1 MPLNAGQIVNGR
13 YRIARLLGQGGMGAV
28 YRAWDLTLN
37 IPVALKEMLPDPLLG
52 QEELAE
58 LRQQFRQEAQ
68 TLAGLIHPNLPR
80 VTDFFEW
87 QGNDYLVMDFIEGES
102 LASIIEQQG
111 AIPQQQ
117 VLQWGKQLL
126 GALAACHARNV
137 LHRDVKPQNII
148 ICPDGRAVLV
158 DFGLVKLWD
167 PRKPQ
172 TQRIIRG
179 MGTQEYASPEHFAL
193 SESHTEPRSDIYS
206 LGATL
211 YHALVGQVPPSAIER
226 VVGQQD
232 VVPPRY
238 LGVQVDQPLETA
250 ILRAMALKPQERFS
264 SAQGMTSALIEEV
277 LVQGAAR
284 AGERAPQIEQPQTPP
299 PARSKAAA
307 RPTHWRRELLT
318 AMGLA
323 FIATLALHG
332 LLFGDRSPAEQ
343 YLGLSLGALLL
354 GALAWFVGDTIF
366 QSITMP
372 DSPAVPGGQPVPGS
386 RPTQRLVMST
396 RKLMRRLT
404 PAQQAGILAALVVV
418 AALAAWLI
426 GPLIAEVPFLW
437 NYLPSYAIAAP
448 LIYAATGRR
457 TGLAGAAH
465 VLVAV
470 IGGTAL
476 KASVGTTTEFS
487 ELLLASLAGGL
498 LVEGLAFVAARSWLK
513 GSRAYR

>member
-1 MPLNAGQIVNGR
+1 MPLNTGQIVNER

-111 AIPQQQ
+111 AIPQRQ

-226 VVGQQD
+226 VVGQRD

-238 LGVQVDQPLETA
+238 LGVQVNQPLETA

-277 LVQGAAR
+277 IVQTVR
-284 AGERAPQIEQPQTPP
+284 AERAPPSQPQTEHPTRP
-299 PARSKAAA
+299 KAAA

-323 FIATLALHG
+323 LVATLTLHG

-366 QSITMP
+366 QSITMS
-372 DSPAVPGGQPVPGS
+372 DSPTVSGGQPAPGS
-386 RPTQRLVMST
+386 RPTQRLVIST

-404 PAQQAGILAALVVV
+404 PAQQAGILVALVVV

-437 NYLPSYAIAAP
+437 NHLPSYAIAAP

-457 TGLAGAAH
+457 TGLAGVAH
-465 VLVAV
+465 VLVTV
-470 IGGTAL
+470 IGGTTL
-476 KASVGTTTEFS
+476 KASVGTTTELG

-498 LVEGLAFVAARSWLK
+498 AVEGLAFVAARSWLR
-513 GSRAYR
+513 GSRPYR